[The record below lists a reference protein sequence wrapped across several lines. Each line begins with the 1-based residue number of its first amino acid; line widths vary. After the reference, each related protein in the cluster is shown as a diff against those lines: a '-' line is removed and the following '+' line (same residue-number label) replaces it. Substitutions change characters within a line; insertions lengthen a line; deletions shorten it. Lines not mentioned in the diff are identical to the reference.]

1 MNPQR
6 RMPADALRG
15 AAAPR
20 RCRVP
25 RLRAPAHLWSQLVF
39 GTVSIVIA
47 TSAAFAVLLSLFF
60 GHYFAT
66 ARVSALTARA
76 RTVGSLWSHPPQRA
90 LPQIA
95 ALVRDTGGHCWVLAA
110 DGGTLAQFGSSEM
123 AGGLALL
130 TSLQET
136 ALLHGRPVD
145 LVSTRVAGQGGRT
158 AVVGVP
164 LGQPARDGGAAVV
177 WAAPVRGR
185 DILRAVAARLA
196 VVAGSGLLLAV
207 ALAAWLASFITR
219 PIRRLE
225 VAAGQIA
232 AGRFPAEP
240 GAEGPV
246 EVRSLARS
254 LGHMTARLA
263 DLDTQ
268 RRAFLADVSHEL
280 RTPLAAVRG
289 ALEGIRSTAAGNDAP
304 SLQYL
309 DTAIHETARMSRLVD
324 DLLALARAQA
334 GRLVLHRRPVDMA
347 EETARVALSLEPV
360 ASRRGVG
367 FRFEVPEAPVL
378 VDADPDRL
386 SQVLWNLL
394 DNAARHTPGGC
405 EASVR
410 MAPVAGQAVLRLQ
423 NPGAV
428 WSTQDAAALFERF
441 ERRDTE
447 GSAGL
452 GLAISRTLARAHGGD
467 LEAEPLPEGGLAV
480 TLRWPLAAA
489 RRPADRPARAGEG
502 HPLQA

>member
-1 MNPQR
+1 
-6 RMPADALRG
+6 MPSEPLRG
-15 AAAPR
+15 AATPR
-20 RCRVP
+20 RFRLP
-25 RLRAPAHLWSQLVF
+25 RLRAPTHLWSQLVL
-39 GTVSIVIA
+39 GTVSVVIA
-47 TSAAFAVLLSLFF
+47 TSAAFAVLLALFF

-66 ARVSALTARA
+66 ARVNALTARA
-76 RTVGSLWSHPPQRA
+76 RIVGSLWSHPPHRA

-95 ALVRDTGGHCWVLAA
+95 ALVRHTGGHCWVLNAE
-110 DGGTLAQFGSSEM
+110 GGTIAQFGSSEL

-136 ALLHGRPVD
+136 TLLQGRPVH
-145 LVSTRVAGQGGRT
+145 LVTTRVVGQAGRT

-164 LGQPARDGGAAVV
+164 LVQPARAGGAAVV

-196 VVAGSGLLLAV
+196 IVAGSGLLLAV
-207 ALAAWLASFITR
+207 ALAAWLASYLTR

-232 AGRFPAEP
+232 AGRFVGEP
-240 GAEGPV
+240 GEEGPV

-254 LGHMTARLA
+254 LGHMIARLA
-263 DLDTQ
+263 DQDSQ

-289 ALEGIRSTAAGNDAP
+289 ALEGIRSTAAGGDTP

-324 DLLALARAQA
+324 DLLALARAEA
-334 GRLVLHRRPVDMA
+334 GRLVLHRRAVDMA

-360 ASRRGVG
+360 ASRRRVG
-367 FRFEVPEAPVL
+367 FRFDIPEVPVL

-410 MAPVAGQAVLRLQ
+410 LTPGGGQAVLQLQ

-467 LEAEPLPEGGLAV
+467 LEAKPLPEGGLAV
-480 TLRWPLAAA
+480 TLRWPRASA
-489 RRPADRPARAGEG
+489 RRPAERPARAEEG
-502 HPLQA
+502 APPQA